1 MVDRNDYFL
10 YRIDENGDAEIYGRF
25 RSLSEAKLSAK
36 LLMIREF
43 CMILSGDLTKLYFYN
58 DDGTWDYDIL
68 TDKGRI
74 EFFEMYQH
82 PEDYIKLHK

>member
-1 MVDRNDYFL
+1 MVDKNDYFL
-10 YRIDENGDAEIYGRF
+10 YRISGNGEAEIYGMF
-25 RSLSEAKLSAK
+25 RSLSEAKLSAT

-43 CMILSGDLTKLYFYN
+43 CMILSGNLTKLYFYN

-68 TDKGRI
+68 TKQSRI
-74 EFFEMYQH
+74 EFFTLYQH

>member
-1 MVDRNDYFL
+1 MIDKNDHFL
-10 YRIDENGDAEIYGRF
+10 YRIDENGEAKIYGRF

-36 LLMIREF
+36 LLMISEF

-58 DDGTWDYDIL
+58 EDGTWDYDIL
-68 TDKGRI
+68 TDKGRV
-74 EFFEMYQH
+74 EFFELFQN

>member
-1 MVDRNDYFL
+1 MIDKNDYFL

-25 RSLSEAKLSAK
+25 KSLSAAKMSAG
-36 LLMIREF
+36 LLLINEL

-58 DDGTWDYDIL
+58 DDGTWDYDVL
-68 TDKGRI
+68 TDKRRA

-82 PEDYIKLHK
+82 PEDYLKTYK